1 MNADAFE
8 LVPIGIVRSALASPE
23 EAPKQS
29 FEGGV
34 EAHLEI
40 DPRFVD
46 ALEGVAR
53 GQEIILLTWLHQSD
67 REVLKVHPRGDP
79 EIALA
84 GVFATRS
91 PARPN
96 PIGLHRTKV
105 IQIDGLTL
113 MVHPLEAID
122 GTPVLDIKP
131 VLEQSADF

>member
-1 MNADAFE
+1 MNVDAFE
-8 LVPIGIVRSALASPE
+8 LVPIGFVRSELTSPS

-40 DPRFVD
+40 DPRFAD
-46 ALEGVAR
+46 ALEGVVN
-53 GQEIILLTWLHQSD
+53 GQEVILLTWLHQGD

-79 EIALA
+79 EVPLA

-96 PIGLHRTKV
+96 PIGLHRVKV
-105 IQIDGLTL
+105 IQIDGVTL
-113 MVHPLEAID
+113 KVHPLEAID
-122 GTPVLDIKP
+122 GTPVIDIKP
-131 VLEQSADF
+131 VLEQSIDF

>member
-1 MNADAFE
+1 MNVEEFE
-8 LVPIGIVRSALASPE
+8 LVPVGFVRSELKLPE

-40 DPRFVD
+40 DPRFTD
-46 ALEGVAR
+46 ALDGIVQGRELIV
-53 GQEIILLTWLHQSD
+53 LTWFHLSN

-79 EIALA
+79 DVPIA

-96 PIGLHRTKV
+96 PIGLHRVRV
-105 IQIDGLTL
+105 IRIDGTTL
-113 MVHPLEAID
+113 KVHPLEAID
-122 GTPVLDIKP
+122 GTPVIDIKP
-131 VLEQSADF
+131 VLERSADF